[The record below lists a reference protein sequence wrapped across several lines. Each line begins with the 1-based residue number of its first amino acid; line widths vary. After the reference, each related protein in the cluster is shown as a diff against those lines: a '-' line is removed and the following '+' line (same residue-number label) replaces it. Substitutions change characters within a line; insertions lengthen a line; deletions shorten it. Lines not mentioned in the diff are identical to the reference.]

1 MTRRSMDPAAFE
13 RLVDAVTDALVGAGA
28 DRIGTSPSPR
38 NAAPNVAALID
49 HTILRPDAIQT
60 DIDRLC
66 DEAAEHRF
74 ASVCVNPVWV
84 ERCAR
89 RLSGTGVKTC
99 SVVGFPLGA
108 TLSAIKAA
116 ETRMCIELGAT
127 EIDMVL
133 AIGLLKSQRDDDVLR
148 DIEAVTAARSAGVTV
163 KVILETCLLTD
174 DEKRRGCRM
183 AVKAGADFV
192 KTSTGFSTGGATV
205 ADIVLMRSE
214 VGPHLGVKASGGVKD
229 RATLERMV
237 AAGATRVGA
246 SAGVKIVRG
255 EG

>member
-1 MTRRSMDPAAFE
+1 MTRRAMDPAAFE
-13 RLVDAVTDALVGAGA
+13 RLVDAVTDALVVAGA
-28 DRIGTSPSPR
+28 DRIGTTPSPK
-38 NAAPNVAALID
+38 NAIPSVAALID
-49 HTILRPDAIQT
+49 HTILKPDAMQYE
-60 DIDRLC
+60 IDRLC

-74 ASVCVNPVWV
+74 ASVCVNPIWV

-89 RLSGTGVKTC
+89 RLTGTGVKTC
-99 SVVGFPLGA
+99 TVVGFPLGA
-108 TLSAIKAA
+108 TLAAVKAT
-116 ETRMCIELGAT
+116 ETRLAIELGAT
-127 EIDMVL
+127 EIDMVI
-133 AIGLLKSQRDDDVLR
+133 AIGLLKSNRDDDVLR
-148 DIEAVTAARSAGVTV
+148 DIEAVTAARRAGITV

-174 DEKRRGCRM
+174 DEKRRACRLS
-183 AVKAGADFV
+183 VKAGADFV

-205 ADIVLMRSE
+205 ADIALMRSE
-214 VGPHLGVKASGGVKD
+214 VGPSLGVKASGGVKD